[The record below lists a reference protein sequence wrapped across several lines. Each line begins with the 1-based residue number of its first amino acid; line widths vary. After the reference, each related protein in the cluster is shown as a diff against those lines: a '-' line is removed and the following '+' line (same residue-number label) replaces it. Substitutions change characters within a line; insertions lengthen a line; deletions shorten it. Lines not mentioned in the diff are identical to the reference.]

1 MLSNTKMV
9 NGKTTKKKKERKNTQ
24 RCDSRGNVWIESECL
39 SWNRN
44 SGKGEHRKSRQKTRI
59 ITSALGKCQVKKFLF

>member
-9 NGKTTKKKKERKNTQ
+9 NGKTTKKKKKEKIH
-24 RCDSRGNVWIESECL
+24 RCDSRGTVWIESECL
-39 SWNRN
+39 SWNIN